1 MFIVD
6 AAEVREE
13 GHTISSARMEIRKQ
27 IALLLHFDPSV
38 ISESLA
44 RLESSGTEER
54 RSAPPV

>member
-6 AAEVREE
+6 TDAEMREE
-13 GHTISSARMEIRKQ
+13 GNTISSARMEIRKQ

-44 RLESSGTEER
+44 RLESSGTE
-54 RSAPPV
+54 